1 MGKKRINHRKQR
13 WIKKKIIFTQ
23 HYVSLQ
29 KLLLSSKKRSSSE
42 SSYVSSSKSM
52 SEIQINYVSTSVQ
65 ESLRTLIIIDKILTE
80 RGNRLEN
87 SILLYT

>member
-1 MGKKRINHRKQR
+1 MNGEKKELTTENKDEL
-13 WIKKKIIFTQ
+13 KKIIFTQ

-52 SEIQINYVSTSVQ
+52 SEIQIKFSSTSVQ
-65 ESLRTLIIIDKILTE
+65 ESL
-80 RGNRLEN
+80 
-87 SILLYT
+87 